1 MIPVPPKILPVSD
14 PAAARRYGWHT
25 MRRHPKLLAGT
36 LGLNAAAAAAGLVGP
51 RLLGELVQD
60 VAGGTTAGHVSRV
73 VIVLL
78 FFVLVQAW
86 LIRGA
91 TVQGGKLSQAVL
103 AEMREKFIE
112 RVLALPLSTAESA
125 GSGDLISRASRGVD
139 EMQRTAQYALP
150 AILTAGFT
158 FLLSVVGM
166 LAVSPGLT
174 LVILV
179 ALPPVVLVTR
189 WYLSR
194 STDAYRAYKTAAA
207 GMTEELAA
215 STDGAATIEALGLAK
230 RRVEA
235 GDASVAA
242 TYAAD
247 IGTLRL
253 RTVFLP
259 TAEIGYRLPT
269 VAALL
274 LGGYFYSKGW
284 ASLSAVTAVVLYTQQ
299 MSEPISQA
307 RDWLTEVQTATTS
320 LQRLL
325 GVTEVPPDRQ
335 VREHTVD
342 SRQGLTVEKVTFGY
356 GDGPEVLHGIDITVR
371 KGERLAVVG
380 PSGAGKSTLG
390 RLMAG
395 IHGPRSGSVRL
406 GDAPLVEL
414 PLEQLRSEVAL
425 VSHEQYVLGGTLR
438 ENLALAVRAGDS
450 AGDEAIWS
458 ALKAVE
464 AREWVQALPDGL
476 DTTIGSGGTSLS
488 PAQSQQLAIARL
500 IVADPKVLVLDEAT
514 SLLDPSS
521 ARDLERSL
529 NALLAGRTVI
539 TIAHRL
545 HTAYDADRIAVIEDG
560 RVVELGS
567 HTELLAN
574 DGYYA
579 RLWSSWHGR
588 PTDTKTGM
596 EGERCS

>member
-1 MIPVPPKILPVSD
+1 
-14 PAAARRYGWHT
+14 
-25 MRRHPKLLAGT
+25 MRRRPKLLVGA
-36 LGLNAAAAAAGLVGP
+36 LGLNAAAAAAALVGP

-60 VAGGTTAGHVSRV
+60 VVGGTTVGHVSGIV
-73 VIVLL
+73 VVLL
-78 FFVLVQAW
+78 FFVLLQAW
-86 LIRGA
+86 LTRGA
-91 TVQGGKLSQAVL
+91 TVLGGRLSQAVL
-103 AEMREKFIE
+103 AEVRERFVQ
-112 RVLALPLSTAESA
+112 RVLAVPLSVAEEA
-125 GSGDLISRASRGVD
+125 GSGDLVSRASRDVD
-139 EMQRTAQYALP
+139 EMERAAQYAVP

-158 FLLSVVGM
+158 VLLTVVGM
-166 LAVSPGLT
+166 LAASPGLT

-179 ALPPVVLVTR
+179 AVPPVALVTR

-215 STDGAATIEALGLAK
+215 STAGAATIEAMGLGK
-230 RRVEA
+230 RRIEA

-259 TAEIGYRLPT
+259 AAEFGYRLPMI
-269 VAALL
+269 AALL
-274 LGGYFYSKGW
+274 LGGYFYAEGW

-299 MSEPISQA
+299 MSEPITQA
-307 RDWLTEVQTATTS
+307 RDWLTQLQTATTS

-325 GVTEVPPDRQ
+325 GVEEVPPDRQ

-342 SRQGLTVEKVTFGY
+342 DRQGLTVENVTFGY
-356 GDGPEVLHGIDITVR
+356 GDGPEVLHGIDLTVR
-371 KGERLAVVG
+371 EGERLAIVG

-395 IHGPRSGSVRL
+395 IHGPSSGSVRF
-406 GDAPLVEL
+406 GGAPLIEL
-414 PLEQLRSEVAL
+414 PLEQLRGDVAL
-425 VSHEQYVLGGTLR
+425 VSHEQYMLSGTLR
-438 ENLALAVRAGDS
+438 ENLELAVRPGDS
-450 AGDEAIWS
+450 AGDEAVWS
-458 ALKAVE
+458 ALAAVE
-464 AREWVQALPDGL
+464 AKEWVQALPDGL
-476 DTTIGSGGTSLS
+476 ETTVGSGGTSLS

-514 SLLDPSS
+514 SLLDPNS

-567 HTELLAN
+567 HRELIAN

-579 RLWSSWHGR
+579 RLWSSWHGVAA
-588 PTDTKTGM
+588 DTKTGM
-596 EGERCS
+596 EGEQCS

>member
-1 MIPVPPKILPVSD
+1 
-14 PAAARRYGWHT
+14 
-25 MRRHPKLLAGT
+25 MRQHPKLLVGA

-51 RLLGELVQD
+51 RLLGDLVQA
-60 VAGGTTAGHVSRV
+60 VVGGTTVGHVTGV
-73 VIVLL
+73 VLVLL
-78 FFVLVQAW
+78 FFVLVQSW

-91 TVQGGKLSQAVL
+91 TVQGGRLSQAVL
-103 AEMREKFIE
+103 AEVREQFVE
-112 RVLALPLSTAESA
+112 RVLALPLSTAEEA
-125 GSGDLISRASRGVD
+125 GSGDLVSRASRGVD
-139 EMQRTAQYALP
+139 EMQRAAQYALP

-158 FLLSVVGM
+158 FLLTVIGM

-174 LVILV
+174 LVILIAV
-179 ALPPVVLVTR
+179 PPVVLVTR

-215 STDGAATIEALGLAK
+215 STDGAATIEALGLAN
-230 RRVEA
+230 RRIEA
-235 GDASVAA
+235 GDTSVAA

-253 RTVFLP
+253 RTVFMP
-259 TAEIGYRLPT
+259 TAEIGYRLPMI
-269 VAALL
+269 AALL
-274 LGGYFYSKGW
+274 LGGYFYNQGW

-299 MSEPISQA
+299 MAEPISQA
-307 RDWLTEVQTATTS
+307 RDWLTEMQNATTS

-342 SRQGLTVEKVTFGY
+342 GRQSLTVENVTFGY
-356 GDGPEVLHGIDITVR
+356 GDGPEVLHGIDITVA
-371 KGERLAVVG
+371 KGERLAIVG
-380 PSGAGKSTLG
+380 ASGAGKSTLG

-395 IHGPRSGSVRL
+395 IHGPRSGSVRFD
-406 GDAPLVEL
+406 GAPLIEL

-438 ENLALAVRAGDS
+438 ENLALAVRAGES
-450 AGDEAIWS
+450 AGDEELWS

-464 AREWVQALPDGL
+464 AKDWVQALPDGL
-476 DTTIGSGGTSLS
+476 ETAVGSGSTSLS
-488 PAQSQQLAIARL
+488 PAQTQQLAIARL

-560 RVVELGS
+560 RVAELGS
-567 HTELLAN
+567 HTELIAN

-579 RLWSSWHGR
+579 RLWSSWHGG
-588 PTDTKTGM
+588 PTDTKMCM
-596 EGERCS
+596 EGEQCS